1 MPATELTKEIYMS
14 QTLAQ
19 RVNSTPSQ
27 QMRFQ
32 EVNHLAATQLTE
44 EHREEILF
52 FLAERPLH
60 TVYLAGYIL
69 DNGVVSPLNRGSF
82 YGYRNSEGLLE
93 GVALIGHA
101 TLFEARS
108 ARALSAFA
116 AIAQDCVRTHMLLG
130 EMEKVE
136 SFWDHYAAGGQAPRL
151 MCRELLF
158 ELRFP
163 IGVKEPVRGLR
174 QATLR
179 DLELVMP
186 VQAEMA
192 ESESGVNPLEKD
204 RKGFRVRCARRIE
217 QGRVWVMI
225 ENGKLIF
232 KAEVLSET
240 SEISYLEGIYVA
252 PDERGRGLGSRCLS
266 QLCRNLLART
276 KALSLLV
283 NEENREAADFYLR
296 TGFKL
301 RAHYDTIF
309 LQQVAS

>member
-1 MPATELTKEIYMS
+1 MPASAQWKIRASNAKMTDFASHSLQVEMLTDAHKTEVLS
-14 QTLAQ
+14 
-19 RVNSTPSQ
+19 
-27 QMRFQ
+27 
-32 EVNHLAATQLTE
+32 
-44 EHREEILF
+44 

-82 YGYRNSEGLLE
+82 YGYRNSEGQLE

-108 ARALSAFA
+108 AEALSAFA
-116 AIAQDCVRTHMLLG
+116 ATAQSCSRTHMLLG
-130 EMEKVE
+130 EIEKVE
-136 SFWDHYAAGGQAPRL
+136 SFWDCYAEGGQAPRL

-163 IGVKEPVRGLR
+163 VEVKEPVRGLR
-174 QATLR
+174 RATLR

-192 ESESGVNPLEKD
+192 EAESGINPLEKD
-204 RKGFRVRCARRIE
+204 PKGFRVRCARRIE
-217 QGRVWVMI
+217 QGRVWVLI
-225 ENGKLIF
+225 ENGRLIF
-232 KAEVLSET
+232 KAEVISET
-240 SEISYLEGIYVA
+240 SETSYLEGIYVI
-252 PDERGRGLGSRCLS
+252 PDERRQGLGHRCLS
-266 QLCRNLLART
+266 QLSRNLLAHT

-283 NEENREAADFYLR
+283 NERNEEAAAFYLK

-301 RAHYDTIF
+301 RAQYDTIF
-309 LQQVAS
+309 LQQAAS